1 LDTLVVTE
9 LLLLFLCLVLSAF
22 FSGSETAFFSS
33 DKTALKSYFDSR
45 PLLLRYSLALLEHPK
60 RLLITILI
68 GNNLVN
74 IASAILSVSL
84 SVYAGQAFGIAME
97 LVIFFQIVILT
108 AVLLIF
114 SEIVPKVFAA
124 KKSMLFISYTVVPLY
139 WISILLFPIAE
150 IISELIQSVFRGKAL
165 DRSKSALSTD
175 DLTHLVEIGTQKGS
189 LEGEEKELIKGV
201 VEAREIIVRQVM
213 MPRVDITA
221 VEAGT
226 ALDEVLEIIRRTG
239 HSRIPVYEEDLDTV
253 IGVLYMKDLLP
264 FISPLADREKFSVQS
279 LVRTPLYVP
288 EYRLVT
294 DLLQEFQE
302 KKTHIAVV
310 VDEYGGTSGIVT
322 MEDLLE
328 SIVGDI
334 RDELDT
340 DTDEITTA
348 DDHTF
353 YLQGGATIDEVNEAL
368 KINLRADDEEYDTIS
383 GFILK
388 EAGRIPKRGF
398 SVEQEGFRFVVTEVL
413 NNRIQ
418 KITARRCR
426 K

>member
-1 LDTLVVTE
+1 
-9 LLLLFLCLVLSAF
+9 
-22 FSGSETAFFSS
+22 
-33 DKTALKSYFDSR
+33 
-45 PLLLRYSLALLEHPK
+45 
-60 RLLITILI
+60 
-68 GNNLVN
+68 
-74 IASAILSVSL
+74 
-84 SVYAGQAFGIAME
+84 
-97 LVIFFQIVILT
+97 
-108 AVLLIF
+108 
-114 SEIVPKVFAA
+114 VF
-124 KKSMLFISYTVVPLY
+124 K
-139 WISILLFPIAE
+139 
-150 IISELIQSVFRGKAL
+150 GKAL
-165 DRSKSALSTD
+165 DKSKSALSTD

-201 VEAREIIVRQVM
+201 VGARDIIVRQVM

-221 VEAGT
+221 VEADT
-226 ALDEVLEIIRRTG
+226 ALEEVLELIRSTG

-264 FISPLADREKFSVQS
+264 YLSPSADREKFSAQS
-279 LVRTPLYVP
+279 LVRIPLFVP
-288 EYRLVT
+288 EYRPVT

-328 SIVGDI
+328 AIVGDI
-334 RDELDT
+334 KDELDT
-340 DTDEITTA
+340 DSNEITST
-348 DDHTF
+348 DDQTF
-353 YLQGGATIDEVNEAL
+353 ILQGSATIDEVNEAL
-368 KINLRADDEEYDTIS
+368 SISIDVYNEEYDTIS

-398 SVEQEGFRFVVTEVL
+398 SVEHEGFKFTVTEII

-418 KITARRCR
+418 IITAKRCR

>member
-1 LDTLVVTE
+1 MDALVVTE
-9 LLLLFLCLVLSAF
+9 ILLLFLCLVFSAF
-22 FSGSETAFFSS
+22 FSGSETAFFST
-33 DKTALKSYFDSR
+33 DKTTIKSFFSSH
-45 PLLLRYSLALLEHPK
+45 PLLQRYSLALIEYPK

-74 IASAILSVSL
+74 IASAIISVSL
-84 SVYAGQAFGIAME
+84 SVHAAHAFDLSME
-97 LVIFFQIVILT
+97 VVILFQIVILT

-124 KKSMLFISYTVVPLY
+124 KQSLRFIYYTVVPLY
-139 WISILLFPIAE
+139 WISILLFPVAE
-150 IISELIQSVFRGKAL
+150 IVSELIQSVFKGKAL
-165 DRSKSALSTD
+165 DKSKSALSTD

-201 VEAREIIVRQVM
+201 VEARDTIVRQVM

-221 VEAGT
+221 VEADT
-226 ALDEVLEIIRRTG
+226 ALEEVLELIRSTG

-264 FISPLADREKFSVQS
+264 YLSPSADREKFSVQS
-279 LVRTPLYVP
+279 LIRTPLFVP
-288 EYRLVT
+288 EYRPVT
-294 DLLQEFQE
+294 NLLQEFQE

-328 SIVGDI
+328 AIVGDI
-334 RDELDT
+334 KDELDT
-340 DTDEITTA
+340 DSDEITST
-348 DDHTF
+348 DDQT
-353 YLQGGATIDEVNEAL
+353 YILQGSATIDEVNEAL
-368 KINLRADDEEYDTIS
+368 SISLDVYNEEYDTIS

-398 SVEQEGFRFVVTEVL
+398 SVEHEGFKFTVTEII

-418 KITARRCR
+418 IITAKRCR